1 MKTFAGA
8 LLDCLS
14 FPIQGKSE
22 EWKKSTTLLEKE
34 HLKCYKKNKSQIKK
48 KTDQVL
54 RLKKKLRKERV
65 PDASLQRLF
74 DQCSKELNIQFKNF
88 EKNERHSV
96 KKALTENRNHYST
109 FVAFLK
115 PVLVEEIAMFTE
127 IYPIEEVLN
136 KLNRKTSQKESSDT
150 FIQEYVQNDISNYEG
165 DDSYSLY
172 ISTPPSTPLSSMGS
186 RNASMSSLE
195 TNSTTNSSMSINN
208 IPNGST
214 TTTQFY
220 KTPSNEQSQ
229 SRPHSSLS
237 FQNAPTNMHPAV
249 LHRPCSTTAW
259 DLNYRRKSHCL
270 ASKNLVQENED
281 LESIN
286 GSFSNDIN
294 GFSTVKRTFSPFYR
308 VSDTN
313 QIMNGVYMSQRC
325 SSADRSMPSL
335 NCSRQYLR
343 CLSSDKTQNV
353 STDSGPHYATPKPG
367 SNFQS
372 VPNFH
377 SDRGDMVIPHPI
389 YMNCTDL
396 EKMKA
401 ANKKCNLK
409 RNSLDP
415 STKTYEHYKT
425 DTRDLENELKTPT
438 VEELPKTE
446 QSFPISNEDG
456 SSSSSDSFGSSSGY
470 GSQYTMKLEENSQS
484 KFKGQFLSSTIYKE
498 SSLNLNGKPIP
509 PIRGSSMCSKDLT
522 SCSEDSKSQ
531 LKNQPNVN
539 ALQDEDITPRGS
551 IENIPNL
558 NSPQNDKKVILP
570 P

>member
-1 MKTFAGA
+1 MELTIENNLDKECGALSGLFQDILYEMKSSIPNFDEFAGRAGKLHATLKNTITVLSSFLDSFQKIADAASSTKGNTRDIGTSLTRIVIRHRALESRMKTFAGA

-54 RLKKKLRKERV
+54 
-65 PDASLQRLF
+65 
-74 DQCSKELNIQFKNF
+74 SKELNIQFKNF

-294 GFSTVKRTFSPFYR
+294 GFSTV
-308 VSDTN
+308 
-313 QIMNGVYMSQRC
+313 
-325 SSADRSMPSL
+325 
-335 NCSRQYLR
+335 
-343 CLSSDKTQNV
+343 
-353 STDSGPHYATPKPG
+353 
-367 SNFQS
+367 
-372 VPNFH
+372 
-377 SDRGDMVIPHPI
+377 
-389 YMNCTDL
+389 
-396 EKMKA
+396 
-401 ANKKCNLK
+401 
-409 RNSLDP
+409 
-415 STKTYEHYKT
+415 
-425 DTRDLENELKTPT
+425 
-438 VEELPKTE
+438 
-446 QSFPISNEDG
+446 
-456 SSSSSDSFGSSSGY
+456 
-470 GSQYTMKLEENSQS
+470 
-484 KFKGQFLSSTIYKE
+484 
-498 SSLNLNGKPIP
+498 
-509 PIRGSSMCSKDLT
+509 
-522 SCSEDSKSQ
+522 
-531 LKNQPNVN
+531 
-539 ALQDEDITPRGS
+539 
-551 IENIPNL
+551 
-558 NSPQNDKKVILP
+558 
-570 P
+570 